1 MSSKG
6 CFYRVGSSC
15 RPIPEKMIQE
25 LYSKRM
31 PTTLKNI
38 VSPEQDLSFNVL
50 KIYYEERRHK
60 LNDQFPKTL
69 DLLTPDGKYNFVA
82 YLMSDNNHMSFKVA
96 RYAGTDKCDLIE
108 SSEYG
113 FCCLLKTADRMI
125 DRLLVENRTWTKIT
139 PKFRLEKKMFE
150 PVPVREALINML
162 VHNDYTHGYTPVVEL
177 FADRIEMTSIGGLPA
192 GLTVEDFFAGVSM
205 PRNREIMRIFK
216 DVEMVEQL
224 GSGMNR
230 ILRDYDRSIFT
241 IADSYIRVS
250 FKYVMGIDEQS
261 VNSPRT
267 AKEQSVNS
275 PRTDKKI
282 SSRTV
287 AHVSKTVSKEAIK
300 ANILSYVRENPNTS
314 YQEIAESTGVVRSTV
329 GKYLKEMI
337 EAGLIKRVGNN
348 KSWYWEILKF
358 NQS

>member
-1 MSSKG
+1 
-6 CFYRVGSSC
+6 
-15 RPIPEKMIQE
+15 
-25 LYSKRM
+25 
-31 PTTLKNI
+31 
-38 VSPEQDLSFNVL
+38 
-50 KIYYEERRHK
+50 
-60 LNDQFPKTL
+60 
-69 DLLTPDGKYNFVA
+69 
-82 YLMSDNNHMSFKVA
+82 
-96 RYAGTDKCDLIE
+96 
-108 SSEYG
+108 
-113 FCCLLKTADRMI
+113 
-125 DRLLVENRTWTKIT
+125 
-139 PKFRLEKKMFE
+139 
-150 PVPVREALINML
+150 
-162 VHNDYTHGYTPVVEL
+162 
-177 FADRIEMTSIGGLPA
+177 
-192 GLTVEDFFAGVSM
+192 
-205 PRNREIMRIFK
+205 MRIFK

-267 AKEQSVNS
+267 
-275 PRTDKKI
+275 DKKI

-300 ANILSYVRENPNTS
+300 ANILSYVRENPDTS
-314 YQEIAESTGVVRSTV
+314 YQKIAESTGVVRSTV

>member
-1 MSSKG
+1 
-6 CFYRVGSSC
+6 
-15 RPIPEKMIQE
+15 
-25 LYSKRM
+25 
-31 PTTLKNI
+31 
-38 VSPEQDLSFNVL
+38 
-50 KIYYEERRHK
+50 
-60 LNDQFPKTL
+60 
-69 DLLTPDGKYNFVA
+69 
-82 YLMSDNNHMSFKVA
+82 
-96 RYAGTDKCDLIE
+96 
-108 SSEYG
+108 
-113 FCCLLKTADRMI
+113 
-125 DRLLVENRTWTKIT
+125 
-139 PKFRLEKKMFE
+139 
-150 PVPVREALINML
+150 
-162 VHNDYTHGYTPVVEL
+162 
-177 FADRIEMTSIGGLPA
+177 
-192 GLTVEDFFAGVSM
+192 
-205 PRNREIMRIFK
+205 
-216 DVEMVEQL
+216 MVEQL

-250 FKYVMGIDEQS
+250 FKYVMGIYIRVSFKYVMGID
-261 VNSPRT
+261 
-267 AKEQSVNS
+267 EQSVNS

-348 KSWYWEILKF
+348 KSCYWEILKF

>member
-1 MSSKG
+1 
-6 CFYRVGSSC
+6 
-15 RPIPEKMIQE
+15 
-25 LYSKRM
+25 
-31 PTTLKNI
+31 
-38 VSPEQDLSFNVL
+38 
-50 KIYYEERRHK
+50 
-60 LNDQFPKTL
+60 
-69 DLLTPDGKYNFVA
+69 
-82 YLMSDNNHMSFKVA
+82 
-96 RYAGTDKCDLIE
+96 
-108 SSEYG
+108 
-113 FCCLLKTADRMI
+113 
-125 DRLLVENRTWTKIT
+125 
-139 PKFRLEKKMFE
+139 
-150 PVPVREALINML
+150 
-162 VHNDYTHGYTPVVEL
+162 
-177 FADRIEMTSIGGLPA
+177 MTSIGGLSA
-192 GLTVEDFFAGVSM
+192 GLAVEDFFAGVSM

-250 FKYVMGIDEQS
+250 FKYVMRID
-261 VNSPRT
+261 
-267 AKEQSVNS
+267 EQSVNS

-358 NQS
+358 NL